1 MNYLDTIIY
10 NFCVLII
17 DVLSSEKTPNSSF
30 NQHKNCFLFVKSKI
44 ENSPSYIRFGLIFL
58 TAALNYYVFFRFGRG
73 LSKLSL
79 IQKKYIYLNF
89 QRSQLS
95 IKRDILKFYKS
106 FIVLYMN
113 KS

>member
-1 MNYLDTIIY
+1 MNYLDKIIY

-17 DVLSSEKTPNSSF
+17 DVLSSEKISNNSF
-30 NQHKNCFLFVKSKI
+30 NQHKGCFLFVKGKI

-58 TAALNYYVFFRFGRG
+58 TAALNYFVFFRFGRG

-79 IQKKYIYLNF
+79 TQKKYIYLNL

-95 IKRDILKFYKS
+95 IKRDLLKFYKS